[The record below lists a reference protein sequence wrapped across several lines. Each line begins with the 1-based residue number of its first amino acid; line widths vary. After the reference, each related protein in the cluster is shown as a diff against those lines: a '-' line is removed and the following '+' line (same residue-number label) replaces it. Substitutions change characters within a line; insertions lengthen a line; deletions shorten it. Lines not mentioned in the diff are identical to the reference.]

1 MMFGQPLKGPMRVRD
16 HPLYRRWCFMRNVC
30 NNPRHADYAT
40 YGARGI
46 SVDPAFAEFW
56 DFVDLIES
64 KLGYPQD
71 FDYRWKL
78 ARKDQAGD
86 YTMRNLKWDQ
96 AAEVGRRCDKAF
108 KMTYKGKTKSLKE
121 WSEQTGINFHT
132 LLSRVNRGWQPAEC
146 LGYRPGPR
154 ERKSQKKKL

>member
-1 MMFGQPLKGPMRVRD
+1 MKGPIPVRE
-16 HPLYRRWCFMRNVC
+16 HPLYRRWGCMRQVC
-30 NNPRHADYAT
+30 TNPRHADYAK
-40 YGARGI
+40 YGGKGI
-46 SVDPAFAEFW
+46 QIGNEFAEFW
-56 DFVDLIES
+56 AFVDLVETR
-64 KLGYPQD
+64 LGYPAD

-86 YTMRNLKWDQ
+86 YTIGNLCWDK
-96 AAEVGRRCDKAF
+96 AAAVGRRCDKAF

-154 ERKSQKKKL
+154 ERKSQRKKP